1 MTQIIIVRHGES
13 NGNKS
18 KLICGWHDSTLTD
31 LGKRQAKQVGVA
43 LKDIRID
50 KFISSDLTRA
60 KETSG
65 IISEEIGI
73 PFELDPRLRERNCGI
88 LDGMPVEHAIVHPE
102 WNNLIFDP
110 NGKVEGA
117 ESTQELYDRAGS
129 FLSEVVQ
136 KHKDKTILLSTHG
149 GMLWVMA
156 PFVLGVRL
164 DGYKGLIGIDNC
176 GLTVIAHAK
185 GQFALRCLNVTTH
198 LGKLF
203 DESSSW
209 EF

>member
-13 NGNKS
+13 VGNKS

-31 LGKRQAKQVGVA
+31 LGKRQAQQAGIA
-43 LKDIRID
+43 LKDIGID
-50 KFISSDLTRA
+50 KFISSDLSRA
-60 KETSG
+60 RETSN
-65 IISEEIGI
+65 IISKEIGL
-73 PFELDPRLRERNCGI
+73 PFELDKRLRERNCGI
-88 LDGMPVEHAIVHPE
+88 LDGMPVELAIIHPE
-102 WNNLIFDP
+102 WENLILDP

-129 FLSEVVQ
+129 FLTEIVQ
-136 KHKDKTILLSTHG
+136 KWQGKTILLSTHG
-149 GMLWVMA
+149 GMLWVMV
-156 PFVLGVRL
+156 PFVLGVKL
-164 DGYKGLIGIDNC
+164 EHYKGLIGMDNC
-176 GLTVIAHAK
+176 GLSVIAHSK

-203 DESSSW
+203 DGSSSW